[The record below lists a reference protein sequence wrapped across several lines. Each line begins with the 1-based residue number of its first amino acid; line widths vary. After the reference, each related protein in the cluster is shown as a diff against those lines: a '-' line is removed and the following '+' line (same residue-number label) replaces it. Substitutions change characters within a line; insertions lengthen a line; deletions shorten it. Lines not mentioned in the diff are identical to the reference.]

1 MAKALTEIPQ
11 VALLFE
17 TNEQAHRDI
26 LSGVLRYVRNHGPW
40 SLHVAEG
47 RPGEQRL
54 LTMKAREGS
63 GIIGVI
69 QNRAYAQAVLA
80 TKVPAV
86 LIDPV
91 NASQLPPGVLDLH
104 SVMAS
109 DQRAVGEM
117 AAEFFLER
125 QYQEFAYVGEV
136 QGINWSRDRGK
147 AFAKAAKQAGYPCH
161 TYGPLTARQKKDWGF
176 EREKLRKWLMS
187 LPKPCALFAAMDVRG
202 RQVLDACLTAGI
214 DVPREISILA
224 VDNDELICEATTP
237 PLSSIQLNTE
247 RMGFEAAR
255 LLDCHLRS
263 TRKLKKMNRT
273 FAPVQVVSRQSTD
286 AVQIDDRI
294 VSEALSYIWLNAQS
308 PIGVPDIVEHVG
320 VSRRQLEKRFRKVMQ
335 RTLQGELQSTRLKR
349 VRILLTETNLSV
361 TAIARACGFTSK
373 SYLGKVFRR
382 EHQITMSKWRVN
394 NT

>member
-1 MAKALTEIPQ
+1 MTKALTIIPQ

-40 SLHVAEG
+40 SLHVTEG

-54 LTMKAREGS
+54 LTMKAWGGS

-69 QNRAYAQAVLA
+69 QNRAYAQAILA
-80 TKVPAV
+80 AKVPAV

-91 NASQLPPGVLDLH
+91 DASQLPPGLLDLH

-109 DQRAVGEM
+109 DQQAIGEM
-117 AAEFFLER
+117 AAAFFLER

-136 QGINWSRDRGK
+136 HGINWSRNRGE
-147 AFAKAAKQAGYPCH
+147 AFAEAAKRSGCTCH

-176 EREKLRKWLMS
+176 ERERLCKWLIS

-255 LLDCHLRS
+255 LLDRHLRS
-263 TRKLKKMNRT
+263 SRKLKRTNRT

-286 AVQIDDRI
+286 AVQIADRV

-308 PIGVPDIVEHVG
+308 PVGVPDIVKHIG
-320 VSRRQLEKRFRKVMQ
+320 VSRRLLEQRFRKVMH
-335 RTLQGELQSTRLKR
+335 RTLQEELQRTRLKR
-349 VRILLTETNLSV
+349 ARILLTETNLSV
-361 TAIARACGFTSK
+361 TAVARACGFTSK

-382 EHQITMSKWRVN
+382 EHQITMSQYRKTR
-394 NT
+394 